1 MATPFRVLI
10 IGGGIAGLSL
20 ALILEAYGFQYEL
33 LEKHADVAPRLG
45 AGVGLTPN
53 GARILDQLGVW
64 DKVCENG
71 SSVDAG
77 DAVRPDG
84 SSLIHNEN
92 MGVWLEKL

>member
-1 MATPFRVLI
+1 MTTPFKVLI

-45 AGVGLTPN
+45 AGVGLNPN

-64 DKVCENG
+64 DEACESG
-71 SSVDAG
+71 SPVDAG
-77 DAVRPDG
+77 DAVGPDG